1 MGSMIMTLPSTLG
14 RFRLSD
20 SRRRQGMRAN
30 FGPLF
35 ERLSIMKRIM
45 GVGLGAAVSLC
56 LLAGSQ
62 AVAQTPDKQA
72 VETTT
77 KQTGPGTTLKTDTQS
92 VSGTVQEYE
101 AGKKIKL
108 SGPGDKSYAFD
119 LGENAKVE
127 GTIVVGQMAT
137 VKYSKGTD
145 GKESVMV
152 VSEATANAVTAADAP
167 KMHSESTTKSSG
179 PAASTKTKKEVVVG
193 TVKEYEAGKSIKVT
207 GPNSKDYNFDLT
219 DMVALKTALTVGE
232 RVKVTFTTSDSG
244 AKATTIV
251 AYPHKA

>member
-1 MGSMIMTLPSTLG
+1 MTLPSTL
-14 RFRLSD
+14 RHSRLSE

-45 GVGLGAAVSLC
+45 GAAVSLC

-62 AVAQTPDKQA
+62 AFAQAPDKKA
-72 VETTT
+72 VETKT
-77 KQTGPGTTLKTDTQS
+77 KQTGPGATLKTETQS
-92 VSGTVQEYE
+92 VTGTVKEYE

-108 SGPGDKSYAFD
+108 SGPGDKSYSFD
-119 LGENAKVE
+119 LGENARVE
-127 GTIVVGQMAT
+127 GAIVVGQMAT

-152 VSEATANAVTAADAP
+152 VSGATANAVTAADAP

-179 PAASTKTKKEVVVG
+179 PAATTKTKTEVVIG
-193 TVKEYEAGKSIKVT
+193 IVKEYEPGKSIKVT
-207 GPNSKDYNFDLT
+207 GPKSKDYSFDLT
-219 DMVALKTALTVGE
+219 DMAALKTAVTVGE
-232 RVKVTFTTSDSG
+232 RVKVTFTKSDSG

-251 AYPHKA
+251 AYPRKA